1 MFKTFSWYCIL
12 KCFKQRLLRQF
23 QKGFGHQKQSSSH
36 EQHLV
41 VFAGSFQK
49 YFEGK
54 KLQEYFVMYFLFFRP
69 CWFVKHYHS
78 PWKRGQCL
86 GVRKLCCR
94 QREGGS
100 CAWGRLFSGSH
111 SLHVVGW
118 QHACLASSL
127 HGPIHPA
134 FINGLHIDNGVTIFE
149 GNLISV
155 SCCVVIHSPVCL
167 LLIGIKRGKLR
178 VVHISAVRFSSGSG
192 LGRGTAVAQSYLPQQ
207 WMGGKEPMTQWFA
220 EWQQMLTFA
229 VAALWS

>member
-1 MFKTFSWYCIL
+1 MTPEHLHEKHLRKSSASRQKRLLLCETFPPLFFFTTSPPDKLWFEILSLHGKQKGLFKCFRIAHKDSLRMGEWIKKWLVVIVSSTSTKAQWYWTVLWFLVLFKTFSWYCIL

-94 QREGGS
+94 QREAAVPGEG
-100 CAWGRLFSGSH
+100 C
-111 SLHVVGW
+111 SLAHT
-118 QHACLASSL
+118 AS
-127 HGPIHPA
+127 
-134 FINGLHIDNGVTIFE
+134 T
-149 GNLISV
+149 
-155 SCCVVIHSPVCL
+155 
-167 LLIGIKRGKLR
+167 
-178 VVHISAVRFSSGSG
+178 
-192 LGRGTAVAQSYLPQQ
+192 
-207 WMGGKEPMTQWFA
+207 
-220 EWQQMLTFA
+220 
-229 VAALWS
+229 